1 MGELGSIPW
10 LGSSFGGGNGNPL
23 QCSCLEH
30 PMARGVWLAKYLI
43 KCKNDNL
50 EFVSREPDGADQW
63 GRMTVDSRAGRWIS

>member
-1 MGELGSIPW
+1 MD
-10 LGSSFGGGNGNPL
+10 
-23 QCSCLEH
+23 
-30 PMARGVWLAKYLI
+30 RGVWLAKYLI